1 MSCSIH
7 FASHTTMNV
16 RHTRR
21 RTVVLGALASV
32 AGPISAQ
39 PVPRTGQKALRWV
52 QLGDT
57 SSVNGRLGADLLS
70 GASMALDEVNARGGM
85 FGRRIEVEP
94 LDTRG
99 EPARVAELLNAA
111 KERTDLFGVLSI
123 RGTAEAAA
131 AFKAL
136 PGWPI
141 FGPNTGADPVR
152 KAAPP
157 NVLFVRASWSA
168 EVDRLMAVSKTIG
181 FTKVGIVCP
190 EGPVG
195 QVVRGLVDAV
205 AGKHGL
211 SVNAIA
217 TIPHPTSFEVAPAA
231 AKLARADVQLVVVA
245 LAAPAADFMLQA
257 RKAGL
262 FVPMYTLSDAIGP
275 EFVAKLKN
283 NTSGIGF
290 SSPMPSPWDRSMLLV
305 RDYQDA
311 MGLAKRT
318 SKDYTFASFEGYVN
332 ARLLIEVLKRVG
344 PDVSRER
351 FIDTARSLKIAD
363 FGGVGVDFTRGNSGL
378 SYTSV
383 FVLGPNGR
391 VMR

>member
-1 MSCSIH
+1 
-7 FASHTTMNV
+7 
-16 RHTRR
+16 
-21 RTVVLGALASV
+21 
-32 AGPISAQ
+32 
-39 PVPRTGQKALRWV
+39 
-52 QLGDT
+52 
-57 SSVNGRLGADLLS
+57 
-70 GASMALDEVNARGGM
+70 
-85 FGRRIEVEP
+85 
-94 LDTRG
+94 
-99 EPARVAELLNAA
+99 
-111 KERTDLFGVLSI
+111 
-123 RGTAEAAA
+123 
-131 AFKAL
+131 
-136 PGWPI
+136 
-141 FGPNTGADPVR
+141 
-152 KAAPP
+152 
-157 NVLFVRASWSA
+157 
-168 EVDRLMAVSKTIG
+168 
-181 FTKVGIVCP
+181 
-190 EGPVG
+190 
-195 QVVRGLVDAV
+195 
-205 AGKHGL
+205 
-211 SVNAIA
+211 
-217 TIPHPTSFEVAPAA
+217 
-231 AKLARADVQLVVVA
+231 
-245 LAAPAADFMLQA
+245 MLQA